1 MDEALVIAVICG
13 TTREGRESIKAARWI
28 AEFGRTQPQVEIIF
42 VDPKDFH
49 LPPDGA
55 PQDGRDPKYSEITER
70 ADAFFIVTPEYNH
83 GYPGSLKRLL
93 DSEDDNYAHKPV
105 ALAGVSNGA
114 WGGTRACEALLPV
127 LRTLGLA
134 VSSRT
139 VYFPRIQEIFDE
151 QNSMK
156 PDFTEGYTKSVQGAY
171 DDLIWL
177 AWALKTARAKA

>member
-1 MDEALVIAVICG
+1 MDTSLVIAVICG
-13 TTREGRESIKAARWI
+13 TTREGRQSMRAAQWL
-28 AEFGRTQPQVEIIF
+28 ADFGRQRGVEIIF
-42 VDPKDFH
+42 VDPKDYR

-55 PQDGRDPKYSEITER
+55 PEDGRDPRYSDVTAR

-93 DSEDDNYAHKPV
+93 DSEDENYLHKPV
-105 ALAGVSNGA
+105 VLAGVSNGP

-151 QNSMK
+151 QGVMK
-156 PDFTEGYTKSVQGAY
+156 PDFVEGYTKSTQGAY

-177 AWALKTARAKA
+177 ARALKTARAQP

>member
-1 MDEALVIAVICG
+1 MNEPLAIAVICG
-13 TTREGRESIKAARWI
+13 TAREGRQSEKAAQWI
-28 AEFGRTQPQVEIIF
+28 ADFGRKQPQVEIMY
-42 VDPKDFH
+42 VDPKEFH

-55 PQDGRDPKYSEITER
+55 PEDGRDPKYSEIVGR

-93 DSEDDNYAHKPV
+93 DSEDEGYVHKPV
-105 ALAGVSNGA
+105 VLAGVSNGA

-139 VYFPRIQEIFDE
+139 VYFPRIQELFDDE
-151 QNSMK
+151 GVMK
-156 PDFTEGYTKSVQGAY
+156 PDFIEGYTKSAQGAY

-177 AWALKTARAKA
+177 ARALKTARG